1 MSQGQE
7 EPGCSAKGALNEPRL
22 ISVVVRSPTEA
33 HDVQVSEGSTVGQLK
48 EQAALH
54 FNLSKDRILLVFA
67 GKVLRSRET
76 LLQHNIRDGLTVHL
90 VIRKTDADSVLPDH
104 NAATPP
110 LALVSEVPAFLDN
123 ARKDLAALL
132 DVLNEMP
139 GHFLFRPDL
148 VRHVVQSPVIQDIVS
163 EGNNCGPLAVACLL
177 AMATLIGVSA
187 SKEKP
192 ASMDAIAEALETPGA
207 QDMLTSTLEMAVF
220 LSEAPEFQSFTQ
232 NTPQFEQM
240 MSFGGLR
247 KLMAIYAKLGG
258 GPDPEVDT
266 DLRDPREEAHSFHQ
280 LIAEVVKVLSSPET
294 QEELEERMLRHT
306 IVTSTSL
313 RRLAEQNPQVGHLL
327 SNPQVLAQII
337 SYIRNPEVR
346 REMDRHGER
355 TLKRLEGLPGG
366 HSILHHVY
374 TEVEEP
380 VWNMMEEAAEGTPHG
395 TLGPKRS
402 LLPPGMENRRPL
414 PDPWA
419 PRQETLKAGSRGAA
433 EEGEASKKRGDSASP
448 EQQGAPSCSSSSRD
462 AEADRP
468 IQGQADKTGPEEPKE
483 THEGKADLTLE
494 ADSEDG
500 HDTPTVTERI
510 GSEEPKETHEGKAD
524 LALEADSKED
534 AAAGTDRTGSEEPK
548 ETHEGKADLALEAD
562 SEDGHDAPTDTERTG
577 SEEPKETHE
586 GKADLTL
593 EADSEDGH
601 DAPTDT
607 DRTGSEEPK
616 ETHEGK
622 ADLTLEADSEDG
634 HDASTDTDRTGSEE
648 PKETH
653 EGKAD
658 LTLEADSEDGHDA
671 PTDTDRTGSE
681 EPKETHE
688 GKADLTLEADSK
700 EDAVA
705 DTDRIGSEE
714 PKETHEGMSDL
725 TLEALSEDDGHDA
738 AMDTSTE
745 PESSSSQQPLLKED
759 AAEEEHKTATNTF
772 HGPS

>member
-1 MSQGQE
+1 WASWASPALPRRKWAMSQGQE

-163 EGNNCGPLAVACLL
+163 E
-177 AMATLIGVSA
+177 
-187 SKEKP
+187 
-192 ASMDAIAEALETPGA
+192 
-207 QDMLTSTLEMAVF
+207 
-220 LSEAPEFQSFTQ
+220 
-232 NTPQFEQM
+232 
-240 MSFGGLR
+240 
-247 KLMAIYAKLGG
+247 
-258 GPDPEVDT
+258 
-266 DLRDPREEAHSFHQ
+266 
-280 LIAEVVKVLSSPET
+280 
-294 QEELEERMLRHT
+294 ERMLRHT

-433 EEGEASKKRGDSASP
+433 EEAFGPNTGRKLRACQGQSAHTSGMVPVFSSAGSQPGREGLVYYFQDCTALRHNHLNNAYTKRMMFSLMQDALLASEGARGADPEHVRQQELHFSQQMQSP
-448 EQQGAPSCSSSSRD
+448 EMVAAMSNPKAIQAWVQMEQGLQALL
-462 AEADRP
+462 AEAPVLIPWFLLRLK
-468 IQGQADKTGPEEPKE
+468 GLGYSTG
-483 THEGKADLTLE
+483 
-494 ADSEDG
+494 
-500 HDTPTVTERI
+500 
-510 GSEEPKETHEGKAD
+510 
-524 LALEADSKED
+524 
-534 AAAGTDRTGSEEPK
+534 
-548 ETHEGKADLALEAD
+548 
-562 SEDGHDAPTDTERTG
+562 
-577 SEEPKETHE
+577 
-586 GKADLTL
+586 
-593 EADSEDGH
+593 
-601 DAPTDT
+601 
-607 DRTGSEEPK
+607 
-616 ETHEGK
+616 
-622 ADLTLEADSEDG
+622 
-634 HDASTDTDRTGSEE
+634 
-648 PKETH
+648 
-653 EGKAD
+653 
-658 LTLEADSEDGHDA
+658 
-671 PTDTDRTGSE
+671 
-681 EPKETHE
+681 
-688 GKADLTLEADSK
+688 
-700 EDAVA
+700 
-705 DTDRIGSEE
+705 
-714 PKETHEGMSDL
+714 
-725 TLEALSEDDGHDA
+725 
-738 AMDTSTE
+738 
-745 PESSSSQQPLLKED
+745 
-759 AAEEEHKTATNTF
+759 
-772 HGPS
+772 